1 MSQVSTTTSSYLLTK
16 FARQDVNV
24 AHPEQGL
31 AWSFFD
37 KPTLFVKLFRTTTS
51 PGPYHDALSKLG
63 AAPRNGQKT
72 TSSMRLEVEWQ
83 VENVGSSQTQTA
95 ESPYQSICLQT
106 LDFDDQARMLASA
119 ASRSEIPLKA
129 TYQDDMVG
137 FRYLD
142 STLQAA
148 GPYRRFQLKFPNR
161 ADMFRFLG
169 EIENVCPC
177 AETTAA
183 PVPPVVAPKTTA
195 GSEVARPRPATS
207 SSNVNQS
214 SAAEASAARNLSE
227 VSTKTTAK
235 PSARPNQSS
244 ADEEPGQVSTQSVDS
259 EPNAPSAANADNGGQ
274 NKPAKAAKG
283 KKKANPLKPALAG
296 EPTSTSNDG
305 APEQSKAKSTKAAPK
320 SRAKPKSRADRYAET
335 STQTEVPTAVSVTS
349 HPAIPAAAERGDSHS
364 GALANATMGSSA
376 DTASSSNNV
385 VPTSAASGLDY
396 LHLPP
401 IEEAE
406 ARLRSLTQEELVAA
420 LQELMNSEWAS
431 IVAPFSSMTD
441 YVYIRALRQTINDAL
456 STYEEELRSAGHG
469 DLNLEEEGKPKPLDA
484 STRMAEARFTCLNAL
499 DVLRAS
505 LQSPAEAMYQMYVS
519 TFESSAALIA
529 VQHGIPDAIW
539 EATKDSDE
547 GVSVETLASK
557 VGMNAGK
564 LSRVLRM
571 LAVRHW
577 LRELTEGHFRL
588 TRLGTSLL
596 RDQSVAA
603 WIAVQGAWIFPSLDQ
618 LGNTLTDPVSRD
630 SVDEHQTAFARSLG
644 RGQSAFEYL
653 SSNVGA
659 ARLFGLSMQAAG
671 EVQLAASLR
680 EFPWRE
686 RLANKTLVDVGGGAG
701 HFSVEFAKMKDIPG
715 LRIVVQDLPG
725 TFEQAEE
732 TFKEQAPE
740 LVAAGRAT
748 FEASDF
754 FKPNA
759 RSGEDVCYL
768 LRSILHDWADEYC
781 VKILSALAQSM
792 HPASPIF
799 IHDMEEEAS
808 QSGGAAWPI
817 PRNFGGN
824 ASQTYALD
832 YLMLCAFNGQERT
845 EAQMA
850 SLATRAG
857 LRLARVTP
865 LTSGRA
871 VFELRRA

>member
-1 MSQVSTTTSSYLLTK
+1 
-16 FARQDVNV
+16 
-24 AHPEQGL
+24 
-31 AWSFFD
+31 
-37 KPTLFVKLFRTTTS
+37 
-51 PGPYHDALSKLG
+51 
-63 AAPRNGQKT
+63 
-72 TSSMRLEVEWQ
+72 
-83 VENVGSSQTQTA
+83 
-95 ESPYQSICLQT
+95 
-106 LDFDDQARMLASA
+106 
-119 ASRSEIPLKA
+119 
-129 TYQDDMVG
+129 
-137 FRYLD
+137 
-142 STLQAA
+142 
-148 GPYRRFQLKFPNR
+148 
-161 ADMFRFLG
+161 
-169 EIENVCPC
+169 
-177 AETTAA
+177 
-183 PVPPVVAPKTTA
+183 
-195 GSEVARPRPATS
+195 
-207 SSNVNQS
+207 
-214 SAAEASAARNLSE
+214 
-227 VSTKTTAK
+227 
-235 PSARPNQSS
+235 
-244 ADEEPGQVSTQSVDS
+244 
-259 EPNAPSAANADNGGQ
+259 
-274 NKPAKAAKG
+274 
-283 KKKANPLKPALAG
+283 
-296 EPTSTSNDG
+296 
-305 APEQSKAKSTKAAPK
+305 
-320 SRAKPKSRADRYAET
+320 
-335 STQTEVPTAVSVTS
+335 
-349 HPAIPAAAERGDSHS
+349 
-364 GALANATMGSSA
+364 
-376 DTASSSNNV
+376 
-385 VPTSAASGLDY
+385 
-396 LHLPP
+396 
-401 IEEAE
+401 
-406 ARLRSLTQEELVAA
+406 
-420 LQELMNSEWAS
+420 
-431 IVAPFSSMTD
+431 
-441 YVYIRALRQTINDAL
+441 
-456 STYEEELRSAGHG
+456 
-469 DLNLEEEGKPKPLDA
+469 
-484 STRMAEARFTCLNAL
+484 
-499 DVLRAS
+499 
-505 LQSPAEAMYQMYVS
+505 
-519 TFESSAALIA
+519 
-529 VQHGIPDAIW
+529 
-539 EATKDSDE
+539 
-547 GVSVETLASK
+547 
-557 VGMNAGK
+557 
-564 LSRVLRM
+564 M

-618 LGNTLTDPVSRD
+618 LGNTLTDPVSRN
-630 SVDEHQTAFARSLG
+630 SVEEHQTAFARSLG